1 MGRMSIPTWQIDQ
14 GIATLRLKHL
24 SAMLAVTRPNRGL
37 HKVSVETRTL
47 GEGQLLGLAL
57 PSVAQNEATSSSEC
71 YERGRDLIVAYPE
84 SPSWPVCADI
94 IWRAVSPAETLD
106 VVAGVDVIISVRT
119 ALLDSWPEL
128 AVRSVLPSA
137 EVLRLADAGTGR
149 FDPCGGI
156 PGSGCLLDASAG
168 PCLFVFRFPDL
179 PFSYAEMTHPADF
192 QGAALVPSVENPAT
206 VETRHRLFAERLEK
220 GVILRGRVRGV
231 VVDRARD
238 LQTAAACY
246 TAFAA
251 ADPPLGT

>member
-1 MGRMSIPTWQIDQ
+1 MSISIWQIDQ
-14 GIATLRLKHL
+14 GIATLRLERI
-24 SAMLAVTRPNRGL
+24 SATLAVTRPDRGI
-37 HKVSVETRTL
+37 HQVSVETRSL
-47 GEGQLLGLAL
+47 GEAQLLGLAL
-57 PSVAQNEATSSSEC
+57 PSVAHGEAKSSFDC
-71 YERGRDLIVAYPE
+71 YTRGRDLIAAYPE

-94 IWRAVSPAETLD
+94 IWRAISPAENRGFVAAVD
-106 VVAGVDVIISVRT
+106 VVISVRT

-156 PGSGCLLDASAG
+156 PGSGTRFDASAG
-168 PCLFVFRFPDL
+168 PCLLVFRFPDL

-192 QGAALVPSVENPAT
+192 QGAALAPSAGNPAT
-206 VETRHRLFAERLEK
+206 AEARHRLFAERLEK

-246 TAFAA
+246 AAFAA